1 MNKKIFNNL
10 LSAILIITIVFSL
23 NYSLANEAV
32 NNANNTATNDNS
44 NEAPNDNTNATNE
57 SENKVLTLKEQ
68 KKQVEEAINEA
79 SGKLSYV
86 SGEISS
92 TLVKI
97 QGLNDQISEYETSS
111 QEIIAR
117 YTDLQNQI
125 TQNEQRL
132 NITRKNYEDKLKL
145 LKDRLVEFYKKGD
158 ITYIDVL
165 LDSNNI
171 IEFVSNYFIM
181 SEIVEYDSKG
191 LQELKD
197 QEKEIEEIEADLGS
211 KKEELKDV
219 KEKAYAQTVLLTN
232 SRIKVENYKLSLSES
247 EKELNAQ
254 IDTYKKQQEE
264 IANLIANAIYASSY
278 ELVYS
283 GGIMQWPTLTSNYIT
298 SPFGSRLHPIQGVTK
313 NHDGID
319 IGGSTGQPIYAAQ
332 DGVIIY
338 SGWLGGYGKATM
350 IDHGMNENGVKV
362 VTLYGHGSE
371 LLKNLGDVVMKGD
384 VIMEMGST
392 GNSTGPHVHFEVREN
407 NVAVDPKKYLSASYV
422 DETAGF
428 DENNVINQ
436 IINNSTNNTN

>member
-1 MNKKIFNNL
+1 MNKKFLNNL
-10 LSAILIITIVFSL
+10 LSVLLIITIVFSL
-23 NYSLANEAV
+23 NYALANEAV
-32 NNANNTATNDNS
+32 NNV
-44 NEAPNDNTNATNE
+44 NENTNTNTNTNQNNVVLTE
-57 SENKVLTLKEQ
+57 SENKILTLKEQ
-68 KKQVEEAINEA
+68 RNQVEEAINEA
-79 SGKLSYV
+79 NDKLTYV

-97 QGLNDQISEYETSS
+97 QSLNDQIAEYEASNKDIVS
-111 QEIIAR
+111 R

-125 TQNEQRL
+125 SQNERRL

-181 SEIVEYDSKG
+181 SEIVAYDSKG

-197 QEKEIEEIEADLGS
+197 QEKEIEDIENDLKS
-211 KKEELKDV
+211 KKEELVKV
-219 KEKAYAQTVLLTN
+219 KEKAYTQTVLLTN
-232 SRIKVENYKLSLSES
+232 SKIKVENYKLSLSES
-247 EKELNAQ
+247 EQELNAQ

-264 IANLIANAIYASSY
+264 IANLIANAIYASTY
-278 ELVYS
+278 ELFYS
-283 GGIMQWPTLTSNYIT
+283 GGIMMWPTLTSNYIT
-298 SPFGSRLHPIQGVTK
+298 SPYGSRLHPIQGVTK

-319 IGGSTGQPIYAAQ
+319 IGGSTGHPVYAAQ
-332 DGVIIY
+332 DGIVIY
-338 SGWLGGYGKATM
+338 SGWLGGYGNAIM
-350 IDHGMNENGVKV
+350 VDHGSNEEGVKI

-371 LLKNLGDVVMKGD
+371 TLKNVGDVVVKGD
-384 VIMEMGST
+384 EIMKMGST

-407 NVAVDPKKYLSASYV
+407 NVAVDPKKYLSASYI

-428 DENNVINQ
+428 DENNIINQ
-436 IINNSTNNTN
+436 VINSTN